1 MSEFAE
7 IRSALAELQRSTGRI
22 ERTLGSMAKD
32 FEEFKADHAKLT
44 GRVLNTEISIAQAKG
59 RNTILG
65 AIGGGVMSVLVAV
78 ASRQWV

>member
-22 ERTLGSMAKD
+22 EGTLGGLTKG
-32 FEEFKADHAKLT
+32 FEEFKTDHRKLA
-44 GRVLNTEISIAQAKG
+44 GRVLSTELSIAQSRG

-65 AIGGGVMSVLVAV
+65 AIGGGLMSVLVTF
-78 ASRQWV
+78 ASRHWK